1 MGNISAWESQF
12 WSIFYNKLDIYGII
26 CASCIS
32 ETKIRIIKVTLI
44 TAITNITDS
53 SSPWSLLS
61 SPNKLSPQPVFSR
74 FVLLLTI
81 FRLFIFLLLALLGVC
96 DQNHAND
103 FMLRDGTVTANS
115 EAFIREWTVKEM
127 GKVCEIQR
135 EDDECSERAIS
146 HCHLLLSDQFSACHR
161 IIPPDMFYDACE
173 ESSCYEEEACEMIT
187 SYAHICREN
196 GICIDWRTPEFCRKG
211 FSIY

>member
-1 MGNISAWESQF
+1 M
-12 WSIFYNKLDIYGII
+12 
-26 CASCIS
+26 
-32 ETKIRIIKVTLI
+32 I
-44 TAITNITDS
+44 TAINNIIDS
-53 SSPWSLLS
+53 SSPWSSLS
-61 SPNKLSPQPVFSR
+61 LSLEPAFSR
-74 FVLLLTI
+74 FVLLLSI
-81 FRLFIFLLLALLGVC
+81 FRLFLFLLLTFLGVC

-115 EAFIREWTVKEM
+115 DAFIQDWTVKEL
-127 GKVCEIQR
+127 GKVCEIRR
-135 EDDECSERAIS
+135 EDECSEHASS

-161 IIPPDMFYDACE
+161 IIPPDMFYEACE
-173 ESSCYEEEACEMIT
+173 ESSCYEEETCEMIT